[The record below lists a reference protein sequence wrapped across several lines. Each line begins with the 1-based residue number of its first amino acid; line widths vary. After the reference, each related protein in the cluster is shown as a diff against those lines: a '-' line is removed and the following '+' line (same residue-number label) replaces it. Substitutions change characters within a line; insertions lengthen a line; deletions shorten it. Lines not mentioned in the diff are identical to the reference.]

1 MGYRSEVVLVVDK
14 RIEGMLMHAFTSC
27 PAAHALCHQHVDERK
42 DREDAI
48 MFQWS
53 GIKWYESYAE
63 VSALVDFM
71 DRLDNSDNIMI
82 DGEEIDPCDMY
93 RFVRTGENSDDI
105 ECRGYGFENIYPY
118 TSINVDF

>member
-1 MGYRSEVVLVVDK
+1 MGYRSEVVLVIDK
-14 RIEGMLMHAFTSC
+14 RVEGMLMHAFTSC
-27 PAAHALCHQHVDERK
+27 PAAHNLCHEHADHHA

-53 GIKWYESYAE
+53 GIKWYDSYPE
-63 VSALVDFM
+63 VRAIEDLM
-71 DRLDNSDNIMI
+71 DKLDEADNIMI

-93 RFVRTGENSDDI
+93 RFVRTGEDSSDV

-118 TSINVDF
+118 TSINVEF